1 MNDCFFNYF
10 KNDIEL
16 RCNCWNMY
24 YIFKFVYVK
33 FIVMMIY
40 VCFFVVF
47 IDYVYILDL
56 DGFFVIIN

>member
-16 RCNCWNMY
+16 RYNCWNMY

>member
-56 DGFFVIIN
+56 D